1 MEDLTFVDHTDDAGY
16 LEQVRNKLVE
26 KEEVTSIDDLVDKV
40 LKKVPER
47 DCIGGLNLIGHAGAG
62 TFGVGSGRV
71 RTAAIPRRTSTSAKK
86 VGKKSWSH

>member
-47 DCIGGLNLIGHAGAG
+47 YC
-62 TFGVGSGRV
+62 
-71 RTAAIPRRTSTSAKK
+71 SAR
-86 VGKKSWSH
+86 